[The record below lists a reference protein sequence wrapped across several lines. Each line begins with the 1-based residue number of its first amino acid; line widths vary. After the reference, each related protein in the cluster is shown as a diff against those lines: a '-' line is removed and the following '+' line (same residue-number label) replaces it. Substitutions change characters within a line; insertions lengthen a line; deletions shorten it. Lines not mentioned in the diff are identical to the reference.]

1 MLNIFSS
8 TTKDDRI
15 KDLESEV
22 ERLTKLCRKREAK
35 IMRFSFFVE
44 EFKKF
49 SPRLWFEYF
58 SPDAGMCSASKRAEK
73 RYQQWLLAR
82 DERRQAQNGN

>member
-1 MLNIFSS
+1 MLKIFSS

-15 KDLESEV
+15 KELEAEV
-22 ERLTKLCRKREAK
+22 ARLSRLCDKREVR
-35 IMRFSFFVE
+35 IMRFNFFVE

-58 SPDAGMCSASKRAEK
+58 SPDAGKCSASQRAEK
-73 RYQQWLLAR
+73 RYQQWLL
-82 DERRQAQNGN
+82 DRQAKKAKA